1 MIVTFVI
8 VLFFICVGFVVIIF
22 IKAQQRNK
30 YQKASLLYKD
40 EAYEEAL
47 KLFQE
52 LQLKY
57 PRKRLYNWYIGLC
70 YESLKNY
77 ELALVEYNK
86 VALSTSFDSSL
97 NEVAIHEKIALM
109 NLNIGNINRA
119 LQEYRIIVDLYPQ
132 HAQAYYNLGC
142 ILVQRGELQR
152 AVKYF
157 DNAVKFQEDFPNAY
171 LELGKASYTLKRYE
185 KARNYFLNAIT
196 QDTALTEAHFYY
208 AITLEKERSYK
219 KSIEEFQYALR
230 DDQYKFDSYVH
241 IGNIYMALS
250 NKKQA
255 FDFFEKALSF
265 GTSDV
270 KSITKAKYKYA
281 YYLIQSG
288 DINKAL
294 KLWKE
299 IDDLDPLYLDVRSK
313 IEIYGEI
320 SKSTNLAR
328 FITATKQDFL
338 QTARELC
345 SILKVKVQKRIS
357 AKKDF
362 IEFIGNFRIGRED
375 MNCVVDIARWIN
387 QVGEIPL
394 RELLEK
400 MTDTGASKGI
410 FVTASHFTQ
419 KAIDLSNI
427 RPLEIIDKE
436 RLEKMLSKVYTRKT

>member
-1 MIVTFVI
+1 MVTFVI
-8 VLFFICVGFVVIIF
+8 VLFFICVGFVVVIF

-30 YQKASLLYKD
+30 YQKASLLYRDDK
-40 EAYEEAL
+40 YEEAL

-57 PRKRLYNWYIGLC
+57 PRKRLYNWNIGLC

-109 NLNIGNINRA
+109 NMNIGNINKA

-132 HAQAYYNLGC
+132 HAGAHYNLGC
-142 ILVQRGELQR
+142 ILVKRGELQK
-152 AVKYF
+152 AVEYF
-157 DNAVKFQEDFPNAY
+157 DNAVRFQEDFPNAY
-171 LELGKASYTLKRYE
+171 LELGKVNYTLKRYE
-185 KARNYFLNAIT
+185 RAKNYFLNAIT
-196 QDTALTEAHFYY
+196 QDESLTEAHFYY

-230 DDQYKFDSYVH
+230 DDQHKFDSYVH
-241 IGNIYMALS
+241 LGIIYMALS

-281 YYLIQSG
+281 NYLIQSG

-294 KLWKE
+294 RLWKE
-299 IDDLDPLYLDVRSK
+299 IAGLDPLYLDVRSK

-320 SKSTNLAR
+320 SKSTNLTR
-328 FITATKQDFL
+328 FITATKQDFT

-357 AKKDF
+357 AKRDF
-362 IEFIGNFRIGRED
+362 IEFIGSFRIGRED
-375 MNCVVDIARWIN
+375 VNCVVDIARWIN

-410 FVTASHFTQ
+410 FVTSSNFTQ
-419 KAIDLSNI
+419 KAIDISNI

-436 RLEKMLSKVYTRKT
+436 KLEEMLSKVYLGKT